1 MGYRSD
7 IGLALTKEGSSRL
20 QEKLNSLDKS
30 SDIFSNVTTLL
41 EYAHK
46 HQKHE
51 KSGAELFL
59 WDYLKWY
66 DNYPDVRFFEDL
78 MGELEW
84 DDFLFLRIGEDMN
97 DNEEKGSF
105 WDNPFELSI
114 LRTIASI

>member
-7 IGLALTKEGSSRL
+7 IGLSLTKEGADRL
-20 QEKLNSLDKS
+20 QDKLNALDKS

-51 KSGAELFL
+51 ESGAELLL

-66 DNYPDVRFFEDL
+66 DSFPEVRFFEDL
-78 MGELEW
+78 MSELEPE
-84 DDFLFLRIGEDMN
+84 DFLFLRIGEDIN

-105 WDNPFELSI
+105 WDNPFELTI
-114 LRTIASI
+114 LRTITSS

>member
-7 IGLALTKEGSSRL
+7 IGLALTKEGADRL
-20 QEKLNSLDKS
+20 QDKLNSLDKS
-30 SDIFSNVTTLL
+30 SDTFSNVTTLL

-51 KSGAELFL
+51 ESGAELLL

-66 DNYPDVRFFEDL
+66 DSFPEIRFFENL

-97 DNEEKGSF
+97 DNEEKGNF
-105 WDNPFELSI
+105 WDNPFELTI
-114 LRTIASI
+114 LRTITSI

>member
-7 IGLALTKEGSSRL
+7 VGLALSKAGAFRL
-20 QEKLNSLDKS
+20 YEKLNFLDKN
-30 SDIFSNVTTLL
+30 SDSYIQTTNLL

-66 DNYPDVRFFEDL
+66 DSFPEIRFFENL

-84 DDFLFLRIGEDMN
+84 DDFLFLCIGEDMN

-105 WDNPFELSI
+105 WDNPFELTI
-114 LRTIASI
+114 LRTITSI